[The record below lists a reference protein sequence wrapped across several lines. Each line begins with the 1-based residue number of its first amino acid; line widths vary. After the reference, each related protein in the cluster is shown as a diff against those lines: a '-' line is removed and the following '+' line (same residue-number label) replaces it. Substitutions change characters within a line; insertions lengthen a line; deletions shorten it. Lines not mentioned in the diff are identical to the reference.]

1 MPVYEFGCNAC
12 GANVSLFVRTITS
25 DVSGVCD
32 RCGSSDLRR
41 LVSKFAV
48 VRGPVDISKIDKRAM
63 LDGVNFSNPRSMA
76 NFFRRMGD
84 DFHDEPNEHMD
95 EIIKRLD
102 YGEPVEKALEL
113 NTPHDH
119 AHGEAPA
126 SSSGDSET

>member
-12 GANVSLFVRTITS
+12 GANVSLFVRSISAEVS
-25 DVSGVCD
+25 DVCD

-48 VRGPVDISKIDKRAM
+48 VRGPVDPKNLNKQAM
-63 LDGVNFSNPRSMA
+63 LDGVDFGNSRSMA

-102 YGEPVEKALEL
+102 YGEPVEKALDIH
-113 NTPHDH
+113 THDH
-119 AHGEAPA
+119 SAEASGGE
-126 SSSGDSET
+126 SGESTT